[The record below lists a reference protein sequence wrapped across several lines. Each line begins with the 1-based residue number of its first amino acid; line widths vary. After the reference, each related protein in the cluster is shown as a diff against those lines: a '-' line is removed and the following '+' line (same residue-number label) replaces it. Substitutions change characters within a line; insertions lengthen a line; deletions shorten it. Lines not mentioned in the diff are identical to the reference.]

1 MLSLQTDQRQ
11 ANQFQQQLLQHHNRE
26 SSFVLSTEIDG
37 SSSSKLSQG
46 VVEGCL
52 IRVFYCAIRVLS
64 CESLNL

>member
-11 ANQFQQQLLQHHNRE
+11 ANQFQQQQNQQQLLQHHNRE

-37 SSSSKLSQG
+37 SSSSKSSQG

-52 IRVFYCAIRVLS
+52 IRVFYCAIRVLFF
-64 CESLNL
+64 